1 MKTIE
6 KENLIPKDTA
16 AFINGTMGGVIRN
29 SVDNLSS
36 SYGEIR
42 KSASMSG
49 EIMHDLIEIALG
61 NRHVSTLSAES
72 MTKVQ
77 SVLDKCRAA
86 DKTRAERQ
94 RELNEI
100 FGSPMW
106 AILYDDTDSFCI
118 GKMKL
123 TPTWN
128 GASDTTPAG
137 LDMEIAENFRRVA
150 DLTEVAELIP
160 TMAMLKTSIEQARPD
175 IKYDFVGDSKFF
187 PRNWNNA
194 SPELRAMAVDCSNT
208 WTSCLLL
215 KPRMIMVA
223 A

>member
-1 MKTIE
+1 
-6 KENLIPKDTA
+6 
-16 AFINGTMGGVIRN
+16 
-29 SVDNLSS
+29 
-36 SYGEIR
+36 
-42 KSASMSG
+42 
-49 EIMHDLIEIALG
+49 
-61 NRHVSTLSAES
+61 
-72 MTKVQ
+72 
-77 SVLDKCRAA
+77 
-86 DKTRAERQ
+86 
-94 RELNEI
+94 
-100 FGSPMW
+100 
-106 AILYDDTDSFCI
+106 
-118 GKMKL
+118 MKL
-123 TPTWN
+123 SPTWN

-137 LDMEIAENFRRVA
+137 VDMEITENFRRVA